1 MICLQVHRI
10 KQNCALQVEWI
21 RDSYQ
26 GQVKHI
32 RDFKQYGSHQF
43 SSIRDQYY
51 DQVRLLLLKIRQKRN
66 FHKLRLLL
74 ALQVTQFKI
83 PSNFA
88 ITFLNLY
95 DLSAALQ
102 QMSLIF
108 SLSGKEDLNSPNLN
122 QLFNYS

>member
-1 MICLQVHRI
+1 MLCLQVHRI

-66 FHKLRLLL
+66 FHKLILL
-74 ALQVTQFKI
+74 ALQVTQFEI
-83 PSNFA
+83 PINFA
-88 ITFLNLY
+88 ITCLNLY
-95 DLSAALQ
+95 DISAVLQ

-108 SLSGKEDLNSPNLN
+108 SLSGREDLNSLNLN
-122 QLFNYS
+122 QPFNYS